1 MLTKINL
8 HSSKI
13 QHMHRHN
20 HTWNFA
26 TIGGVKRVKIETT
39 ADLAHLKDL
48 DPKLWTA
55 LSCPIDGLEI
65 DVKTLELIDI
75 DKDRQ
80 IHVPEILE
88 AVDWIMSVLKDP
100 GTILKQQNELSL
112 DAINDKTDEGKL
124 LLESAKV
131 ILRTLGKE
139 HAATVTV
146 EETGDTDRIFANT
159 KFNGDGVISDDA
171 DNDHTNQL
179 IREIMTHVGT
189 VRDRGGKD
197 GISEGLAK
205 EFFEECQKY
214 SDWCQ
219 LQQDQPS
226 TILPLGNNTPA
237 AYANYLGVKAKVDDY
252 FIRCRLAAFDAQTT
266 QVLNLQTARVETI
279 TARDL
284 SAAMDEIAT
293 YPLARIEAGVPLPLH
308 TGINPAWEQAIY
320 TLRTLT
326 AIPLFGDKDNM
337 TEAEWNS
344 LAAIFAPYAAWQAAK
359 AGARVE
365 ALGLE
370 RVRAILTG
378 SGRNE
383 IEALIAQD
391 NAVAHEA
398 NNIMMVNKLAR
409 YNRDLY
415 KLIRNFVTFFDFY
428 TPGNKAIFQ
437 AGTLYIDQRSCDL
450 CVQVNDL
457 ARQSAMAQFSGMY
470 LLYCECR
477 NKANGDKMNIVAAL
491 TNGDIDNLVVGRNA
505 LFYDRRGQDWDA
517 TIVRIVENPISIRQA
532 FFSPYRKA
540 AAFIESNINKMAANQ
555 NDKVMADMNKGIE
568 DVPGKVAE
576 TKEKKDAPPPPFD
589 VAKFAGIFAA
599 IGLALGAI
607 GTALASVVGGFLK
620 LPWWEMP
627 LAIAG
632 LLLVISG
639 PSMILAYM
647 KLRKRNLAPILD
659 ANGWA
664 INANVTVNIQFGKNL
679 TQLAQLPAGAL
690 ISIND
695 PFNKKKDPILPMIFM
710 ISVAAGVVIYFLFKY
725 KIITWPV

>member
-1 MLTKINL
+1 
-8 HSSKI
+8 
-13 QHMHRHN
+13 
-20 HTWNFA
+20 
-26 TIGGVKRVKIETT
+26 
-39 ADLAHLKDL
+39 
-48 DPKLWTA
+48 
-55 LSCPIDGLEI
+55 
-65 DVKTLELIDI
+65 
-75 DKDRQ
+75 
-80 IHVPEILE
+80 
-88 AVDWIMSVLKDP
+88 
-100 GTILKQQNELSL
+100 
-112 DAINDKTDEGKL
+112 
-124 LLESAKV
+124 
-131 ILRTLGKE
+131 
-139 HAATVTV
+139 
-146 EETGDTDRIFANT
+146 
-159 KFNGDGVISDDA
+159 
-171 DNDHTNQL
+171 
-179 IREIMTHVGT
+179 VGT

-219 LQQDQPS
+219 LQQDQPT
-226 TILPLGNNTPA
+226 TILPLGDNTPA
-237 AYANYLGVKAKVDDY
+237 AYANYMAIKAKVDDY

-266 QVLNLQTARVETI
+266 HVLNLQTARVETI

-293 YPLARIEAGVPLPLH
+293 YPLARIEAGAPLPLH
-308 TGINPAWEQAIY
+308 TGINPAWEGAINQ
-320 TLRTLT
+320 LRTLT
-326 AIPLFGDKDNM
+326 VTKLFGEKTIM

-344 LAAIFAPYAAWQAAK
+344 LAATFAPYAAWQAAK
-359 AGARVE
+359 AGAKVE

-370 RVRAILTG
+370 RVRAILAG
-378 SGRNE
+378 SGRSE
-383 IEALIAQD
+383 IDALIAQD

-428 TPGNKAIFQ
+428 TPGTKAIFQ

-450 CVQVNDL
+450 CVQVSDL

-477 NKANGDKMNIVAAL
+477 NKANGNKMNIVAAL

-505 LFYDRRGQDWDA
+505 LFYDRKGQDWDA

-540 AAFIESNINKMAANQ
+540 AAFVESNINKMAANQ
-555 NDKVMADMNKGIE
+555 NDKVMSDMTKGIE

-576 TKEKKDAPPPPFD
+576 TKEKKDTPPPPPFD

-632 LLLVISG
+632 LLLIISG

-664 INANVTVNIQFGKNL
+664 INADVTINIQFGKNL

-690 ISIND
+690 VSIND
-695 PFNKKKDPILPMIFM
+695 PFKQKKEPILPIIFL
-710 ISVAAGVVIYFLFKY
+710 ISVLAGVALYLLIKFH
-725 KIITWPV
+725 IIGWPF